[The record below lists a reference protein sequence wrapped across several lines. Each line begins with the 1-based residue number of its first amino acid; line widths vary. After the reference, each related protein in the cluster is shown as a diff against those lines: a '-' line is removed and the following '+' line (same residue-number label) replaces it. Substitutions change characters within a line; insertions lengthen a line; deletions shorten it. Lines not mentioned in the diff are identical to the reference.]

1 MSIYEFGIY
10 FLHLSK
16 VILIIAITLYIR
28 RVFMEKDKATFI
40 LNRDTVINQWPDM
53 LIYGSYL
60 TTDTFE
66 SGLDYGADTIRK
78 EPPLN
83 RQFYTFD
90 SGASIKYLGSNMW
103 ELEASKSKKNAIK
116 DALRKIT
123 PVASAS
129 PY

>member
-1 MSIYEFGIY
+1 
-10 FLHLSK
+10 
-16 VILIIAITLYIR
+16 
-28 RVFMEKDKATFI
+28 METDKATFI
-40 LNRDTVINQWPDM
+40 LNRDTVVNQWPDM

-60 TTDTFE
+60 TTDIFE
-66 SGLDYGADTIRK
+66 SGSDYGVDTIRK

-123 PVASAS
+123 PVASA
-129 PY
+129 PHF